1 MNTFVECSTT
11 LRCLQLLEHN
21 EDMAVAVPR
30 QNAYSTIFSRNI
42 FCFNRSNNI
51 QNYSVALLL
60 HEQRIEIPQWNELI
74 QRCIEAGLIE
84 KWANDYYEQRRQKD
98 NGHVVV
104 IQPLATHNFYG
115 CLVLYGLFWWAT
127 VSTFIMEIIVCTQLR
142 NRNPHWLWRTIDWII
157 DGQRHFLKNLQKRKA
172 YPPVIPV
179 RTYRSRLYPIP
190 SRLLSINTT
199 INHQ

>member
-11 LRCLQLLEHN
+11 LRCIQLLEYN

-42 FCFNRSNNI
+42 FCFNRLNNI

-60 HEQRIEIPQWNELI
+60 HEQRIEIPKWNELI
-74 QRCIEAGLIE
+74 QQCIEAGLIE
-84 KWANDYYEQRRQKD
+84 KWANDYYEQRSQVDR
-98 NGHVVV
+98 GHVVV

-127 VSTFIMEIIVCTQLR
+127 VSTFILEIIVHTQLR
-142 NRNPHWLWRTIDWII
+142 NRNSHRLWRTIDWII
-157 DGQRHFLKNLQKRKA
+157 DGQRHFLKNLRKGKA
-172 YPPVIPV
+172 HPPAIPV
-179 RTYRSRLYPIP
+179 RTYQSRLYPIP
-190 SRLLSINTT
+190 SRVLSIKTT
-199 INHQ
+199 IKQQ